1 MTASVPAELFG
12 RRVYGGVSGVI
23 YAFSN
28 GARAAAPF
36 ISAVIATLP
45 GGYSTL
51 VGSLIAISIV
61 AALLGFLAL
70 GGSDAQRDI

>member
-1 MTASVPAELFG
+1 M
-12 RRVYGGVSGVI
+12 
-23 YAFSN
+23 
-28 GARAAAPF
+28 
-36 ISAVIATLP
+36 IATLP